1 MKQII
6 EMLLSDIHK
15 YIVEC
20 VVNDSGL
27 FGMGDWSRLDDEVC
41 QILKVTKEVRV
52 KLSKNYKHK
61 MLQEF

>member
-6 EMLLSDIHK
+6 DILLSDIHK

-27 FGMGDWSRLDDEVC
+27 FGMGDWSHLDDEVC

-52 KLSKNYKHK
+52 KLSKNYKHR